1 VTERGLRGKLDFWL
15 DADEGELDNLRFR
28 ALEKLHFFEGV
39 LGTLG
44 ADSLVKSDG
53 YCWLSR
59 RPEEDSG
66 EGIIGLR

>member
-1 VTERGLRGKLDFWL
+1 VTERGLKGNVDFWL

-39 LGTLG
+39 LGITET
-44 ADSLVKSDG
+44 DSLAEFDG

-59 RPEEDSG
+59 RPEEDG
-66 EGIIGLR
+66 GGDIIGLR